1 MVTAKLAKQKAKK
14 KKIILRNEINCHLS
28 CLSCFGEPETEMVS
42 NKLKKGKFFILRKEN
57 YVLSPVYFISF

>member
-42 NKLKKGKFFILRKEN
+42 NKLKKGKFFN
-57 YVLSPVYFISF
+57 